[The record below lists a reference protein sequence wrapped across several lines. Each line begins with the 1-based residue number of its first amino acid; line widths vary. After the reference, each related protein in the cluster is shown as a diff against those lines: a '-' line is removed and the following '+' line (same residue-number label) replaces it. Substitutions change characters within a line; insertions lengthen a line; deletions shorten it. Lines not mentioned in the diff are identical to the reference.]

1 MKSLQLAPVR
11 HVDGQINLPGSKSL
25 SNRALLLAALA
36 AGDTQ
41 LQNLLH
47 SEDTA
52 RMLEALALLKVSVER
67 HSAKT
72 SDYTVHGLGQL
83 FSPADNSLFTL
94 GNAGT
99 AIRPLTSMLS
109 LCPGSF
115 VVDGDQYMRERPID
129 HLVDALR
136 QLGAEIEYIDKPG
149 CPPIRLQGGLIR
161 GGQVS
166 VKGNISSQYL
176 TSLLMSLPLAQQD
189 SVIEVIGEQV
199 SKPYLDITLDI
210 MRQFGVTAS
219 HENYQLFHVKG
230 RQQYQSPGNYLVE
243 GDASSAS
250 YFFAAAAI
258 KGGTVRVNG
267 LGRHSVQGDIAF
279 LDVIEQMGARVK
291 RQNSWIEVSGGA
303 LQAVDLDLNHIPDAA
318 MTVAMLALF
327 ANGTSRI
334 RNIYNWRVKETDR
347 MTAMATELR
356 KLGAD
361 VKTGDDYIIIT
372 PPAKILPASI
382 DTYGDHRMAMCFSL
396 AALGSSPITIN
407 DPDCVAKTYP
417 DYFEAFATV
426 ASL

>member
-11 HVDGQINLPGSKSL
+11 HIEGQVNLPGSKSL

-36 AGDTQ
+36 AGDTH

-52 RMLEALALLKVSVER
+52 RMLDALAQLKVGVER
-67 HSAKT
+67 HSET
-72 SDYTVHGLGQL
+72 TDYTVHGLGQL
-83 FSPADNSLFTL
+83 FSPKNDSTFML

-109 LCPGSF
+109 LCAGSF

-136 QLGAEIEYIDKPG
+136 QLGAEIDYLDKQG
-149 CPPIRLQGGLIR
+149 CPPIKLQGGRIH
-161 GGQVS
+161 GGRVS
-166 VKGNISSQYL
+166 IKGNISSQYL
-176 TSLLMSLPLAQQD
+176 TALLMSLPLAQKD
-189 SVIEVIGEQV
+189 STIDVIGEQV

-210 MRQFGVTAS
+210 MRQFGVIA
-219 HENYQLFHVKG
+219 HHDNYQVFHVAG
-230 RQQYQSPGNYLVE
+230 NQQYQSPGNYLIE

-267 LGRHSVQGDIAF
+267 LGRNSVQGDIAF
-279 LDVIEQMGARVK
+279 LDVVEQMGARVN
-291 RQNSWIEVSGGA
+291 RQDSWIEVSAGP
-303 LQAVDLDLNHIPDAA
+303 LQAIDLDLNHIPDAA

-361 VKTGDDYIIIT
+361 IQTGDDYIVIT

-396 AALGSSPITIN
+396 AALGPSPITIN
-407 DPDCVAKTYP
+407 NPDCVAKTFP
-417 DYFEAFATV
+417 DYFEAFAAIT
-426 ASL
+426 SSS